1 MLYYGMKLE
10 RERLKGLISAVLSQ
24 AGQVPKMKLAKLIL
38 LAEIEYYKKA
48 GKSITGLYFLRLTY
62 GPVIAFFDEALNEG
76 IDILWTKETSD
87 VHESGR
93 QGKQYSYRCINKDTV
108 PPVSTP
114 HAELW
119 SEVQETITSVVYKY
133 GGMTGMELS
142 NISHKLPAWRYS
154 EPNEPIYVSELAI
167 DTEEKYFAMLDIV
180 EEMEEMED
188 DSLEEKLFR
197 TLQNT

>member
-1 MLYYGMKLE
+1 MKLE
-10 RERLKGLISAVLSQ
+10 RERLKGLISGVLSQ
-24 AGQVPKMKLAKLIL
+24 AGQVPKVKLAKLIL

-62 GPVIAFFDEALNEG
+62 GPVIAFFDEVLNEG
-76 IDILWTKETSD
+76 IDILWTKEMSD
-87 VHESGR
+87 VHESAR
-93 QGKQYSYRCINKDTV
+93 QGKQYSYRCINKYTV
-108 PPVSTP
+108 PAP

-119 SEVQETITSVVYKY
+119 AETQETITSVVNKY

-188 DSLEEKLFR
+188 DSLEKELFR